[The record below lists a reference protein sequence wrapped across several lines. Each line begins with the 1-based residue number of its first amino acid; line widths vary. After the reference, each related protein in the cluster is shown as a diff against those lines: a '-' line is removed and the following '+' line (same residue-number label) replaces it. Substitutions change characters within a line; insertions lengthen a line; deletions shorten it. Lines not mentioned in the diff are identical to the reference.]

1 MAEKQFFE
9 VLLEKHENSEA
20 TVIYL
25 PFDVQK
31 VFGARRVPVR
41 GTINRAPFRSTV
53 MPMCGRFM
61 LVVNKQPRAAAD
73 AKGGDLVKVEMEPD
87 TEPRVI
93 EPPADLREA
102 LNANPAAEAVWEK
115 LSYTHKK
122 EFVLAIE
129 ESKKP
134 ETRIRRIQKTIGEL
148 LTKYKKSP

>member
-31 VFGARRVPVR
+31 VFGAGRVPVR
-41 GTINRAPFRSTV
+41 GTINHAPFRNTV

-61 LVVNKQPRAAAD
+61 LVVNKQLRAAAD

-93 EPPADLREA
+93 EPPADLREV
-102 LNANPAAEAVWEK
+102 LNTNPAAKAVWEK

-134 ETRIRRIQKTIGEL
+134 ETRIRRIQKTISEL